1 MSKKG
6 YVPNRLP
13 GANQVAASLNKSF
26 NGCYFYV
33 EGASDTCMWRNF
45 LDEDNVKIIAC
56 GGWEN
61 VIDSAK
67 KNVCKNNL
75 CIGVVDLDFHSFIP
89 QEKKNDPNIFLTDDH
104 DLEMMI
110 YHSGDYQKA
119 INVLDAHGKRKEYED
134 NNHSTVLEEV
144 MVIVDK
150 IARLRM
156 TAIKNDLKIVFRKR
170 TKDNEFSYPEYD
182 KILDKHSFS
191 YISDEKLIKYI
202 LDWSRNV
209 TKTSLVYGDVHS
221 LMDQIES
228 ENFDKWQFLNGHD
241 ITLVLYILL
250 KKKVKISALNN
261 SDSFEKSLYVAYEKE
276 SLQRTKL
283 YSEIQDF
290 AIRNSLMI
298 FK

>member
-1 MSKKG
+1 
-6 YVPNRLP
+6 
-13 GANQVAASLNKSF
+13 
-26 NGCYFYV
+26 
-33 EGASDTCMWRNF
+33 
-45 LDEDNVKIIAC
+45 
-56 GGWEN
+56 
-61 VIDSAK
+61 
-67 KNVCKNNL
+67 
-75 CIGVVDLDFHSFIP
+75 
-89 QEKKNDPNIFLTDDH
+89 
-104 DLEMMI
+104 MI

-119 INVLDAHGKRKEYED
+119 INVLDVHGKRKEYEV
-134 NNHSTVLEEV
+134 NNHNTVLEEV

-191 YISDEKLIKYI
+191 YISDEKLINYI

>member
-1 MSKKG
+1 
-6 YVPNRLP
+6 
-13 GANQVAASLNKSF
+13 
-26 NGCYFYV
+26 
-33 EGASDTCMWRNF
+33 
-45 LDEDNVKIIAC
+45 
-56 GGWEN
+56 
-61 VIDSAK
+61 
-67 KNVCKNNL
+67 
-75 CIGVVDLDFHSFIP
+75 
-89 QEKKNDPNIFLTDDH
+89 
-104 DLEMMI
+104 
-110 YHSGDYQKA
+110 
-119 INVLDAHGKRKEYED
+119 
-134 NNHSTVLEEV
+134 
-144 MVIVDK
+144 
-150 IARLRM
+150 M